1 VPIFGNRLH
10 GVLQD
15 AVNAVFHGD
24 FRVARFDM
32 NVTGAA
38 LECSEDDSFDEFYDG
53 ARSGV
58 PRNAIAGE
66 RLVALFL
73 RLADLKSES
82 FVACS
87 RTRWDC
93 SVRLSRS
100 PI

>member
-1 VPIFGNRLH
+1 V
-10 GVLQD
+10 QD

-82 FVACS
+82 FGCLFENALGLLGALEQVS
-87 RTRWDC
+87 NLTGRGR
-93 SVRLSRS
+93 
-100 PI
+100 P